1 MRHKHNKK
9 RRILW
14 GRVIAAAIA
23 VYLLIGITWAAIDSH
38 RRPEHHA
45 RCVREMICSVND

>member
-1 MRHKHNKK
+1 MKTKTKKK

-14 GRVIAAAIA
+14 HRVAAALLL
-23 VYLLIGITWAAIDSH
+23 VYLIAGITWAAIDSH

-45 RCVREMICSVND
+45 ICVRGGICSVND